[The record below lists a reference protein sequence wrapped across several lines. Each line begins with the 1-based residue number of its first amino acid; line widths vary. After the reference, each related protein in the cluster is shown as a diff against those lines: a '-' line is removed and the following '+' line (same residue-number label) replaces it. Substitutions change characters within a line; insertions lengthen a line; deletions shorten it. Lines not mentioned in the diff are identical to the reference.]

1 MSSSGRSPSSD
12 RLTPYSESDPL
23 HFKRASMP
31 CQDELLVCC
40 VGATSNGLRWCL
52 CGELEIS
59 SVCYCGPESGIE
71 NLTICAVL
79 ISGGGRCEAEFSWL
93 VVVATVVHQLGH
105 LATCPAPSS
114 ITYQSE
120 IKHSEIKHV
129 SEL

>member
-1 MSSSGRSPSSD
+1 MGSLLGWSTTAMSSSGRSPSSD

-23 HFKRASMP
+23 HFKLASMP

-71 NLTICAVL
+71 KSYDLCRIDFWWRHCEQQDGPLV
-79 ISGGGRCEAEFSWL
+79 GGGVYS
-93 VVVATVVHQLGH
+93 
-105 LATCPAPSS
+105 
-114 ITYQSE
+114 
-120 IKHSEIKHV
+120 V
-129 SEL
+129 SLIQVSQ

>member
-40 VGATSNGLRWCL
+40 VGAMSNGLRWCL

-71 NLTICAVL
+71 KSYDLCRIDFWWRQV
-79 ISGGGRCEAEFSWL
+79 RAEFSWL

-105 LATCPAPSS
+105 LATCLVPSS

-120 IKHSEIKHV
+120 IKHV
-129 SEL
+129 SEF